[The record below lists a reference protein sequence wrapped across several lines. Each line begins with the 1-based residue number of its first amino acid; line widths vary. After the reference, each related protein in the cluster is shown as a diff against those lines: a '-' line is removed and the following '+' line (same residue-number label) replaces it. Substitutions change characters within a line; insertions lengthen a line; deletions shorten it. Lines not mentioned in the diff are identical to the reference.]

1 MLKSLKRH
9 REVTIPPER
18 VRKKR
23 RTGKNVESGGQE
35 EAGNDGQVEA
45 ENGSQEEVDDEEETG
60 EEEEVENVD
69 EEVENNEVENVGQ
82 EEVENSYEEE
92 SYEEKGAE
100 EVEVENYDK
109 EDVENGY
116 EDVQNGYEDVQ
127 NGYEDVENGSEE
139 EVENGGEEVENGEE
153 EVENG
158 EGEVDTVDE
167 EVENG
172 EEEENGG
179 EAELLPRANNGTS
192 TTTQTAVVVVP
203 VLRHVK
209 SQPTTVTCSII
220 KDDDKATK
228 FYTGLSSWKV
238 FKLILTFLE
247 TTCPSGKPIKS
258 DKMQPADCL
267 MLVLMRLRLNLFN
280 EDLAYRFGISLS
292 RTSDIIQRWI
302 DVMFTSLK
310 CLIVWPSKEAVYA
323 NMPQVFKELFPHTR
337 CIIDCSEVFIE
348 RPYSYKARAQTF
360 SNYKKHNTVKFLIG
374 ITPNGAISFLSQCWD
389 GRATDKFITH
399 HSGFLRKIEH
409 GDVILADR
417 GFDITDDLCIYGA
430 HLEIPSFTRGKK
442 QLSMKEVEHS
452 KKIAKV
458 RIHVER
464 VIGVLKNRYI
474 ILQNT
479 LPISLLRHKNDSD
492 YSNIDQILTVCAA
505 LINTSNSVVPL

>member
-1 MLKSLKRH
+1 M
-9 REVTIPPER
+9 
-18 VRKKR
+18 
-23 RTGKNVESGGQE
+23 
-35 EAGNDGQVEA
+35 
-45 ENGSQEEVDDEEETG
+45 
-60 EEEEVENVD
+60 
-69 EEVENNEVENVGQ
+69 
-82 EEVENSYEEE
+82 
-92 SYEEKGAE
+92 
-100 EVEVENYDK
+100 
-109 EDVENGY
+109 
-116 EDVQNGYEDVQ
+116 
-127 NGYEDVENGSEE
+127 
-139 EVENGGEEVENGEE
+139 
-153 EVENG
+153 
-158 EGEVDTVDE
+158 
-167 EVENG
+167 
-172 EEEENGG
+172 
-179 EAELLPRANNGTS
+179 
-192 TTTQTAVVVVP
+192 
-203 VLRHVK
+203 
-209 SQPTTVTCSII
+209 
-220 KDDDKATK
+220 
-228 FYTGLSSWKV
+228 

-258 DKMQPADCL
+258 NKMQPADCL

-374 ITPNGAISFLSQCWD
+374 ITPNGAISFLSQCWG

-492 YSNIDQILTVCAA
+492 YSNIDKILTVCAA